1 MKRFI
6 CSFLII
12 LCVLGCLPVSASA
25 AIPPDITWCR
35 IESFDEY
42 AVLHFE
48 TPAEYAGQID
58 GYELRTADVDWIR
71 ISDGQ
76 GGTLHLPNGGTVYL
90 RCTFEGFYS
99 AVKSIYVQ
107 FGEAYIMQDNV
118 SDASVAYR
126 ASSDFPSNAYLSADR
141 ITSGK
146 VFEEV
151 QQAVQASKHFE
162 LYDIYFLY
170 AQGLPFDPKD
180 ASVIRLPLG
189 DKLKRGHCKVW
200 YVDEVGKRMLV
211 LESSYDR
218 TCVTFRSCG
227 AGLYFVTDEWD
238 GTAPIAQITAP
249 AMGSMYDFYPFA
261 TAMPTATLPLRLPMQ
276 DLLFAYR
283 QGLTK
288 SGSRRPNAPT
298 PTGTAESLQ
307 AMRVAFCA
315 AVQACNVAK
324 ERKLLTNKML

>member
-12 LCVLGCLPVSASA
+12 LCVLGCLPVLASA
-25 AIPPDITWCR
+25 AIPPDITWCS

-76 GGTLHLPNGGTVYL
+76 GGTLQLPNGGTVYL

-118 SDASVAYR
+118 SGASVAYR

-189 DKLKRGHCKVW
+189 DKLKRGYCKVW

-249 AMGSMYDFYPFA
+249 AMGSMYDFY
-261 TAMPTATLPLRLPMQ
+261 
-276 DLLFAYR
+276 
-283 QGLTK
+283 G
-288 SGSRRPNAPT
+288 
-298 PTGTAESLQ
+298 
-307 AMRVAFCA
+307 
-315 AVQACNVAK
+315 
-324 ERKLLTNKML
+324 KLLRHGDADGDLAVTAADARLALRVSAGLDEIGVTQAECADTDWDGRITASDARTILRCSAGL

>member
-12 LCVLGCLPVSASA
+12 LCVLGCLPASASA
-25 AIPPDITWCR
+25 AMPPDITWCT

-48 TPAEYAGQID
+48 TPAEYEGQID
-58 GYELRTADVDWIR
+58 GYEFRTADVDWIR
-71 ISDGQ
+71 VSDGQ
-76 GGTLHLPNGGTVYL
+76 GGTLQLPNGGTVYL

-99 AVKSIYVQ
+99 AVKSMYVQ
-107 FGEAYIMQDNV
+107 FGEAYILQDNV
-118 SDASVAYR
+118 SGASVAYR
-126 ASSDFPSNAYLSADR
+126 ASSAFPSNAYLSADR

-151 QQAVQASKHFE
+151 QQAVQASKYFE

-170 AQGLPFDPKD
+170 AQGIPFDPKD

-189 DKLKRGHCKVW
+189 DKLKRGYCKVW

-211 LESSYDR
+211 LESTYDR

-238 GTAPIAQITAP
+238 GTSPVAGVTAP
-249 AMGSMYDFYPFA
+249 AMGSVFDFYGKNLRHGDADGDFTV
-261 TAMPTATLPLRLPMQ
+261 TAADARLALRVSAGLESI
-276 DLLFAYR
+276 
-283 QGLTK
+283 GLTQTECADTDWDGK
-288 SGSRRPNAPT
+288 I
-298 PTGTAESLQ
+298 TAGDARTILRYSAGL
-307 AMRVAFCA
+307 
-315 AVQACNVAK
+315 
-324 ERKLLTNKML
+324 